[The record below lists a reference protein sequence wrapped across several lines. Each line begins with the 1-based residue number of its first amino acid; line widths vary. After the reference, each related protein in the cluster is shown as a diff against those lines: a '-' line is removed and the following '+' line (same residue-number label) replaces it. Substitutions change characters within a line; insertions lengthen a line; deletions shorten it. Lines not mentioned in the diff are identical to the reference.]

1 MLLAYLLFLTL
12 LFNALPAGLTFSVR
26 GDFLVCKLGTINLIL
41 VFCNSFMGSGY
52 AIIEI
57 ASGKVT
63 FFSLENAAE
72 LRLIILRRRE

>member
-1 MLLAYLLFLTL
+1 MQ
-12 LFNALPAGLTFSVR
+12 
-26 GDFLVCKLGTINLIL
+26 
-41 VFCNSFMGSGY
+41 
-52 AIIEI
+52 IIEI